1 MRAVVQRVSEAR
13 VRIDDPSTPLGAG
26 RVAGEIGPG
35 LVVLLGIA
43 RDDGPDD
50 AAYVAAKIREI
61 RVFEGEAGRHMD
73 RSVADVGGRVLV
85 VSQFTLYGDVRK
97 GRRPSFDAAA
107 PPEEARALYESV
119 VRELRAAQVPVAT
132 GEFQAMMRVELVN
145 DGPVTI
151 LIDSKRQF

>member
-1 MRAVVQRVSEAR
+1 MRAVVQRVTEAR
-13 VRIDDPSTPLGAG
+13 VRIDD
-26 RVAGEIGPG
+26 RVAGEIGRG

-43 RDDGPDD
+43 RDDAPED
-50 AAYVAAKIREI
+50 AAYVAAKLRDIRI
-61 RVFEGEAGRHMD
+61 FEGDTGRHMD
-73 RSVADVGGRVLV
+73 RSVADVGGSVLV
-85 VSQFTLYGDVRK
+85 ISQFTLYGDVRK

-119 VRELRAAQVPVAT
+119 VRELRAAQLPVAT